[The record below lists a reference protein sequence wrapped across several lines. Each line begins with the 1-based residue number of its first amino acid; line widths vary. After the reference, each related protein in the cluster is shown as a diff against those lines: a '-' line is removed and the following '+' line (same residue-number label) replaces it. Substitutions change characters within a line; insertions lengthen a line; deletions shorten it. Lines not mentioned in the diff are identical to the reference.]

1 MTLPLQPWFSNGWK
15 NRCAC
20 WLARPTWV
28 RLRQSLVFEHT
39 QFPIQDTVLTTEQFA
54 KKFEYSAGTGK
65 DSSPVFQ
72 INVLE

>member
-1 MTLPLQPWFSNGWK
+1 MTLTVPPWLSSGWK

-20 WLARPTWV
+20 WRTHRIWEC
-28 RLRQSLVFEHT
+28 LRQSLVFEHT